1 MLGGLIV
8 AGLIAAAPL
17 PTAIPQPGPP
27 RLRIITTV
35 KSTPFCT
42 AVRKMAIPIG
52 FINRRNDDAF
62 QALVGNIRRALS
74 ATGSAESNGPVPVS
88 QQSVGN
94 AMIATRET
102 TYQVIQNL
110 VSEDDLMNEEWARS
124 PRGSDPN
131 VDALR
136 QRLQNMMDLQRAL
149 ANRFEQAGDA
159 YTNCVGS
166 RAVGSRDD
174 QDNDD
179 VSHLS
184 CSGGANVGSV
194 KLGFRYGGAKALA
207 DLQTTNDPEDL
218 PEVSAHDIAHFGT
231 AEDIAEQLLLQE
243 EAFVA
248 EIVPAGKTCGI

>member
-1 MLGGLIV
+1 MFGLIV

-17 PTAIPQPGPP
+17 PAARPSPGPP

-35 KSTPFCT
+35 KSTEFCT
-42 AVRKMAIPIG
+42 AVREMAIPIG

-62 QALVGNIRRALS
+62 QALVGNMRRALS
-74 ATGSAESNGPVPVS
+74 PAGSDESNGSLPVS

-110 VSEDDLMNEEWARS
+110 TSEDDLMNEEWARS

-136 QRLQNMMDLQRAL
+136 QRLQNMMDLQRSL
-149 ANRFEQAGDA
+149 ANHFEQAGDA

-166 RAVGSRDD
+166 RAVGFLDD
-174 QDNDD
+174 QDNAD
-179 VSHLS
+179 VSNLD
-184 CSGGANVGSV
+184 CSGGESVGAI
-194 KLGFRYGGAKALA
+194 KLGLRYGGAKALA
-207 DLQTTNDPEDL
+207 DLKTANDPEDL

-231 AEDIAEQLLLQE
+231 PEDIADQLLLQE